1 MKRRFVCV
9 ATLMLPLSVVAQQES
24 ADSSNVLNDV
34 VIHEKFEAQHEEEKL
49 PFDMELDFSE
59 VVNIDLSL
67 GWDSIDAIQNPDG
80 SHLNNEL
87 PLQLSSPELAVIQP
101 APVKVFHT
109 QFEQVS
115 RWQLNITA
123 SNGGLFR
130 TIAGEGNP
138 PAEIAWDGK
147 SNSGDPLIA
156 GENYAYNFTAVDKAG
171 NKKTFPGSSFSVPA
185 FYILLDGG
193 LLIGLDSSR
202 LFTTDRI
209 RLLPQAKRY
218 AREIAGLIR
227 YYSRDEGVTIN
238 SNIPDWD
245 SFLEILSDELMVNDD
260 FFTRM
265 HHGVQHDNS
274 LKIYIK

>member
-1 MKRRFVCV
+1 MKRRFVWV
-9 ATLMLPLSVVAQQES
+9 AALMLPLSVMAQQES
-24 ADSSNVLNDV
+24 ADNSNVLNDV
-34 VIHEKFEAQHEEEKL
+34 VIQEKFEAQYEEEKL

-67 GWDSIDAIQNPDG
+67 GWDSIDAIQDLDG
-80 SHLNNEL
+80 YSLNNQL
-87 PLQLSSPELAVIQP
+87 PLQLSSPELAMIQP
-101 APVKVFHT
+101 VPLKIFHT

-130 TIAGEGNP
+130 TIAGDGNP
-138 PAEIAWDGK
+138 PKEIAWDGK
-147 SNSGDPLIA
+147 SNAGDPLIA

-185 FYILLDGG
+185 FYILLDDG

-202 LFTTDRI
+202 LFATDRT
-209 RLLPQAKRY
+209 RLLPQAERY

-227 YYSRDEGVTIN
+227 YYSRDGGVAIN
-238 SNIPDWD
+238 SNISDWD

-260 FFTRM
+260 FFTRT
-265 HHGVQHDNS
+265 HRGAQHDNS
-274 LKIYIK
+274 LKIFVK